1 MLKLIYRIYIPLI
14 FVFLL
19 LYTAK
24 TNWSDGQWESV
35 IEADAKGY
43 YAYLPALLI
52 YGDLNFGFYDKVEVE
67 NTYDQNLIYDYR
79 AYYEGR
85 CINKYYAGESFLVLP
100 FFATAHLISHFYG
113 YPTDGYSR
121 LYVIS
126 ITIAALFY
134 LLIGLMAL
142 RRTFF
147 LFGISEFNSLIV
159 ISTLIFGTNL
169 FYYSIGEVGM
179 THVYSFSMISIFIY
193 QVSKYFNEFQGKRIV
208 YGAIFLG
215 LIILIRPIN
224 AIIIFSIPFLSQ
236 NVNNFMR
243 GLKNYFLRWKI
254 LMLSIVIILSICS
267 IQLIIYKWQTGT
279 FFVYSYGKEGFN
291 FGSPQI
297 ANFLFSYKKGFFLY
311 TPICLI
317 SLFGFA
323 SIWKDKFKVITLFC
337 FLFFVVYTLSSWW
350 MWYYGGSFSSRV
362 MVDFLPFY
370 AILLGLLLQGT
381 SKTFLRGTCFTVFFL
396 LVLLN
401 QIQTLQYRYYVIHW
415 SNMDK
420 ESYWDTFLDIEPILN
435 RNIEIE

>member
-1 MLKLIYRIYIPLI
+1 
-14 FVFLL
+14 
-19 LYTAK
+19 
-24 TNWSDGQWESV
+24 
-35 IEADAKGY
+35 
-43 YAYLPALLI
+43 
-52 YGDLNFGFYDKVEVE
+52 
-67 NTYDQNLIYDYR
+67 
-79 AYYEGR
+79 
-85 CINKYYAGESFLVLP
+85 
-100 FFATAHLISHFYG
+100 
-113 YPTDGYSR
+113 
-121 LYVIS
+121 
-126 ITIAALFY
+126 
-134 LLIGLMAL
+134 
-142 RRTFF
+142 
-147 LFGISEFNSLIV
+147 
-159 ISTLIFGTNL
+159 
-169 FYYSIGEVGM
+169 
-179 THVYSFSMISIFIY
+179 
-193 QVSKYFNEFQGKRIV
+193 
-208 YGAIFLG
+208 
-215 LIILIRPIN
+215 
-224 AIIIFSIPFLSQ
+224 
-236 NVNNFMR
+236 MR